1 MIVKLKSKNPSY
13 ADLSE
18 DQPYFVIGIE
28 SDDYR
33 ILNDAGKPYLYPPEL
48 FNVLDSSEPKDWVTE
63 IGEDGERYSY
73 PKPLNKVGF
82 FEDFFD
88 HKYEQMSIFWHVVNQ
103 RLTDA
108 A

>member
-1 MIVKLKSKNPSY
+1 MIVKLKSKNPDY
-13 ADLSE
+13 PDLSE

-28 SDDYR
+28 ADDYR
-33 ILNDAGKPYLYPPEL
+33 ILNDAGKPYLYSPDL
-48 FNVLDSSEPKDWVTE
+48 FDVMDLREPSDWITE

-73 PKPLNKVGF
+73 PEPLNAVGF

-88 HKYEQMSIFWHVVNQ
+88 QKHEQISIFWHVVNQ
-103 RLTDA
+103 RLSDA

>member
-1 MIVKLKSKNPSY
+1 MIVKLKSNNPSY

-28 SDDYR
+28 ADDYR
-33 ILNDAGKPYLYPPEL
+33 ILNDAEKPYLYPPEL
-48 FNVLDSSEPKDWVTE
+48 FDVVEPDEPKDWVTE

-73 PKPLNKVGF
+73 PKPLNTVGF
-82 FEDFFD
+82 FEDFLD
-88 HKYEQMSIFWHVVNQ
+88 QKYEQTSISWHVVNQ

>member
-1 MIVKLKSKNPSY
+1 MIVKLKSNNPSY

-28 SDDYR
+28 ADDYR
-33 ILNDAGKPYLYPPEL
+33 ILNDAGKQYLYPPEL
-48 FNVLDSSEPKDWVTE
+48 FDVLDSSEPKDWVTD
-63 IGEDGERYSY
+63 IGDDGERYSY
-73 PKPLNKVGF
+73 PKPLNENGF

-88 HKYEQMSIFWHVVNQ
+88 HKCEQISIFWHVVNQ
-103 RLTDA
+103 RLSDA